1 MIDIN
6 KEYTTRKGYKVTDI
20 IINGTFGTCF
30 YYTYHVA
37 NPMIFNA
44 ETGRRI
50 DEEECENE
58 YDLIEKKQK
67 QKVFIGVYENG
78 VGLAKTN
85 DCFADKKSSNTW
97 IDATGYK
104 FIDWI
109 EKEYEI

>member
-20 IINGTFGTCF
+20 VINGTFGTCF

-50 DEEECENE
+50 DEEEGENE
-58 YDLIEKKQK
+58 YDLIEKKKK
-67 QKVFIGVYENG
+67 QKVFIGVYRNHAG
-78 VGLAKTN
+78 MIGSS
-85 DCFADKKSSNTW
+85 DFASRDKFDLYLINFHKEE
-97 IDATGYK
+97 ID
-104 FIDWI
+104 FF